1 MMGANKDKTTTK
13 KDSVRITLYTKKLI
27 NKIVMFYLK
36 AKIYSSEV
44 LSHQEKNRNMTEEK
58 RDQYGNDKIED

>member
-1 MMGANKDKTTTK
+1 
-13 KDSVRITLYTKKLI
+13 
-27 NKIVMFYLK
+27 MFYLK

-58 RDQYGNDKIED
+58 RDQYENDKIED